1 VISVVLFELRFA
13 QVAGREAPLARSRD
27 WNGRR
32 ESNPLMQIGKLHT
45 TSRTM
50 IATTAYDP
58 KAANNDGVSAIA
70 NAAWLSF

>member
-1 VISVVLFELRFA
+1 
-13 QVAGREAPLARSRD
+13 
-27 WNGRR
+27 
-32 ESNPLMQIGKLHT
+32 MQIGKLHT